1 MSTFKENLQLWA
13 KRMTSKY
20 RLILMNENT
29 FEERIS
35 FQLSPANV
43 YILLSVGFIFF
54 SVLMFVLIAFTP
66 IKQYIPGYG
75 DFDTQ
80 SKVIQQKKQI
90 ETLEKQVNYH
100 QLFINNLQNVLTNK
114 KDTTTLVS
122 MKDIEKGKVDLNK
135 NITEE
140 DKELRAEVERDKEK
154 NSYVID
160 KNTNVVSNKN
170 NSSFIRFITPV
181 TGYTTEEFDL
191 SKEHYGIDIVTKKE
205 ELVKCAMDG
214 FVISSGWNAE
224 NGNTIVLQHND
235 NFVTIYKH
243 NSKLL
248 KKTGEFIRVGEA
260 IAIVGNTG
268 ELSNGPHL
276 HFEIWHNGT
285 PINPRNYIDLR

>member
-90 ETLEKQVNYH
+90 ETLEKQVKYH
-100 QLFINNLQNVLTNK
+100 QLFISNLQNVLTNK
-114 KDTTTLVS
+114 KDTTALVS

-160 KNTNVVSNKN
+160 KKTNVVSSKN
-170 NSSFIRFITPV
+170 NSSFIRFIAPV

-191 SKEHYGIDIVTKKE
+191 NKEHYGIDIVTKKD

-248 KKTGEFIRVGEA
+248 KKTGDFIRVGEA

>member
-90 ETLEKQVNYH
+90 ETLEKQVKYH
-100 QLFINNLQNVLTNK
+100 QLFISNLQNVLTNK
-114 KDTTTLVS
+114 KDTTALVS

-160 KNTNVVSNKN
+160 KKTNVVSGKN
-170 NSSFIRFITPV
+170 NSSFIRFISPV

-191 SKEHYGIDIVTKKE
+191 NKEHYGIDIVTKKD

-248 KKTGEFIRVGEA
+248 KKTGDFIRVGEA

-285 PINPRNYIDLR
+285 PVNPRNYIDLR

>member
-243 NSKLL
+243 NSRLL